1 MRTFL
6 FVVFGVLLCEAVLGG
21 GSEKAVKEE
30 KTDFGGFLSD
40 FSKSVDDFL
49 QTSTKLISSF
59 DHYTFHHFPSPA
71 AAPKYEIVD
80 NEKKFEVTYKN
91 LGGYE
96 MDDIEI
102 KLEPNHVLR
111 LHGQRK
117 KEDEEGFKSSADF
130 NHIFKLSQ
138 YADIDNIAAEM
149 TSGGKLTVVVPKL
162 DTPKP
167 LRTTIPIQ
175 RLDTKATK

>member
-1 MRTFL
+1 MRAFFL
-6 FVVFGVLLCEAVLGG
+6 VTLGALLCEAVLGG
-21 GSEKAVKEE
+21 GSEKAVKEKE
-30 KTDFGGFLSD
+30 SDFEGLLSD
-40 FSKSVDDFL
+40 LSKRVDDL
-49 QTSTKLISSF
+49 LSSTKLFPSF

-71 AAPKYEIVD
+71 VAPKYEIVD
-80 NEKKFEVTYKN
+80 DEKKFEVTYKN

-96 MDDIEI
+96 MEDIEI

-111 LHGQRK
+111 LHGK
-117 KEDEEGFKSSADF
+117 HAEEDEDGFKSSTNF
-130 NHIFKLSQ
+130 NHVFKLSQ
-138 YADIDNIAAEM
+138 YADINHIAADM